1 MPNVI
6 THLIY
11 YSITIQVV
19 VLAFGFKEKKWKG
32 VWKGEG
38 MLFVLNYFKQ
48 SYTPSYVKYDKSVP
62 ETTVMPYWN
71 I

>member
-1 MPNVI
+1 MPDVI

-19 VLAFGFKEKKWKG
+19 VLAFGFQKKMCKR
-32 VWKGEG
+32 VWKGEK

-48 SYTPSYVKYDKSVP
+48 SYTPSYVKYDKSLP
-62 ETTVMPYWN
+62 ATTAMPH
-71 I
+71 

>member
-1 MPNVI
+1 MPDVI

-19 VLAFGFKEKKWKG
+19 VLAFGFREKKSKG

-48 SYTPSYVKYDKSVP
+48 SHTPSYVKYDKSLP
-62 ETTVMPYWN
+62 ATTVMPY
-71 I
+71 

>member
-1 MPNVI
+1 MPDVI

-19 VLAFGFKEKKWKG
+19 ALPFGFNKKKREREWE
-32 VWKGEG
+32 GEG

-48 SYTPSYVKYDKSVP
+48 SYIPSCAKVLQYNKSLP
-62 ETTVMPYWN
+62 ETTVMPY
-71 I
+71 